1 MLIPKTLEFYNNKI
15 VGNDDSRSNK
25 KTFKSKKS
33 LSLKH
38 AFNF

>member
-1 MLIPKTLEFYNNKI
+1 MLITKTLEFYNNEI
-15 VGNDDSRSNK
+15 IGNDGSRLNK

-38 AFNF
+38 AFTF